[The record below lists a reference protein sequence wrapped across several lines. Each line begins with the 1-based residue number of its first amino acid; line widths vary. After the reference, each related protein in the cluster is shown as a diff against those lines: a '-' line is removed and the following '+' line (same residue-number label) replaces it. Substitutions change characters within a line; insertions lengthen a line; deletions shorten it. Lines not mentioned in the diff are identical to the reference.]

1 MILSVAKK
9 TGTYADTLQA
19 IGLADL
25 VHTLCEEVPLILDRG
40 SGFEISIDKWNPEN
54 WQAPDPGY
62 PYIWDSKK
70 ESTPPAGNRLDYRRE
85 LEKRDAA
92 RETTKANAK
101 VHKLIKARLEE
112 QGVESQDA
120 PKPELAL
127 ATILASMRMG
137 WNGDRNLYRWL
148 MEDRVR
154 TLHWVKHKLGV
165 NVSRNSDPKWSN
177 TQFLNPI
184 TGKGVHSPK
193 TVARPASEIN
203 AAIRAPFED
212 WLKLRAVFIAMLAYR
227 DKKGFKLFVL
237 EPAQASPT
245 VLAAITTELRNL
257 NLWASC
263 GIVHRGKKV
272 PWAGVKL
279 DIHTVL
285 RCTSQLIR
293 HSDVAANGPIRL
305 RGRTPRDVVTGLR
318 LAYFKSLDSAAA
330 LMTNALLP
338 LPEWFAIHTAEEA
351 GDMLGIIDEFIG
363 SGADSGCLGM
373 LNEKY
378 SDECSTLQVFRDWLN
393 TGDLFDFLD
402 FHVLFSIHLIR
413 KRAKQDW
420 NRPFSTDGLT
430 ILLSKGY
437 GMNEI
442 VTNVGFLSIA
452 KAIRNATIYS
462 VGDRAPVKV
471 STRFGL
477 AQEWKQKL
485 RAGKAEF
492 VAAVADFVQQ
502 YNWEVINRFKRE
514 YHVIS
519 TEDLN
524 HLSQLIESNSPETV
538 GLLLLA
544 YGYAQAPKTEPK
556 VTAQEVIQ

>member
-25 VHTLCEEVPLILDRG
+25 VHTLCEDVPLILDRG
-40 SGFEISIDKWNPEN
+40 SGFEISIGKWNPEN

-62 PYIWDSKK
+62 PYIWDSKS
-70 ESTPPAGNRLDYRRE
+70 ESTPPTGNRLDYRRE

-92 RETTKANAK
+92 RETTKANTKARK
-101 VHKLIKARLEE
+101 QIKARLQE

-127 ATILASMRMG
+127 ATILASMRKG
-137 WNGDRNLYRWL
+137 WDGDRQLYRWL
-148 MEDRVR
+148 MEDGVR
-154 TLHWVKHKLGV
+154 TLGWVKHKLGV
-165 NVSRNSDPKWSN
+165 NGSPNSDPRWSN

-193 TVARPASEIN
+193 TVARAANAIN
-203 AAIRAPFED
+203 AALSAPFED

-227 DKKGFKLFVL
+227 EGDDFKFFVL

-257 NLWASC
+257 NLW
-263 GIVHRGKKV
+263 G
-272 PWAGVKL
+272 GVKL
-279 DIHTVL
+279 DIHAVL

-293 HSDVAANGPIRL
+293 HSDVAASGPIRL
-305 RGRTPRDVVTGLR
+305 RGRTPRDVIAGLR
-318 LAYFKSLDSAAA
+318 LAYFKSLGTAAA

-338 LPEWFAIHTAEEA
+338 LPEWFAIHTGEEA
-351 GDMLGIIDEFIG
+351 GDMLRIIDEFIG
-363 SGADSGCLGM
+363 TGADFGCLGM

-378 SDECSTLQVFRDWLN
+378 SDECSTLQAFRNWLS
-393 TGDLFDFLD
+393 TGDLLDLLD
-402 FHVLFSIHLIR
+402 FHALFSMHLIR
-413 KRAKQDW
+413 KRAKQEW

-462 VGDRAPVKV
+462 VGDRAPVKI

-514 YHVIS
+514 YHVVS

-556 VTAQEVIQ
+556 VTAQEVIR